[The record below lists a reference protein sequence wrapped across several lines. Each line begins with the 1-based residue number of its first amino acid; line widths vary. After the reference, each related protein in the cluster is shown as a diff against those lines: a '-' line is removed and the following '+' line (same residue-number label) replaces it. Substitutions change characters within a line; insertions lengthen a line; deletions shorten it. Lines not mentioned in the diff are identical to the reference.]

1 MRHLL
6 VALMIVLLPL
16 RGWMGDA
23 MAISMMNLQP
33 GGGAQAHA
41 MSMPNPVHDM
51 APQSKADLPQD
62 GAQAG
67 VHGDCA
73 GMMMMAAAAPES
85 AGDSAGAMTGCESCP
100 VCQACSIVVMGAD
113 PLRTATP
120 FIPQASPVGTL
131 PHFASAHPRRGQKP
145 PIS

>member
-23 MAISMMNLQP
+23 MAISMAGMQLGANEQTHAAVAQP
-33 GGGAQAHA
+33 GEHE
-41 MSMPNPVHDM
+41 
-51 APQSKADLPQD
+51 
-62 GAQAG
+62 
-67 VHGDCA
+67 DCA
-73 GMMMMAAAAPES
+73 GMSMATS
-85 AGDSAGAMTGCESCP
+85 ASPDTSAETADAMTGCESCP

-120 FIPQASPVGTL
+120 FIPQAAPVGAL
-131 PHFASAHPRRGQKP
+131 PHFASAHAQRWHKP

>member
-1 MRHLL
+1 MRVLL
-6 VALMIVLLPL
+6 IALMMVLLLL

-41 MSMPNPVHDM
+41 MSMQNMAHDM

-73 GMMMMAAAAPES
+73 GMMMMAVAAPES
-85 AGDSAGAMTGCESCP
+85 AGESAGAMAGCESCA
-100 VCQACSIVVMGAD
+100 VCQACSAVVMGAD
-113 PLRTATP
+113 AQRSLTLALA
-120 FIPQASPVGTL
+120 QASPVGAL
-131 PHFASAHPRRGQKP
+131 PHFASAHAQRWQKP